1 MLGFH
6 FGHTVLTHSH
16 LTFWFSCAGPYLV
29 MAPTGDQL
37 SFPGPKWATDM
48 EREGRKLRLD
58 MLDRTSKLSGK
69 MNILGCEVFT
79 SEGPSGKMTAIT
91 PTGEGSV
98 CDLAPNE
105 GCFHRLS

>member
-1 MLGFH
+1 M
-6 FGHTVLTHSH
+6 V
-16 LTFWFSCAGPYLV
+16 
-29 MAPTGDQL
+29 PTGDQL

-91 PTGEGSV
+91 PTGEGCVCVISRPMKVVFIVYLSV
-98 CDLAPNE
+98 DW
-105 GCFHRLS
+105 